1 MNSKK
6 AAASIGI
13 GLIPLAALTYL
24 VTKNPVPKVVKP
36 VAPITK
42 PMTGY
47 TELSSNPADYPKGP
61 LRDFFTKLGKHKP
74 SSRKVHKMPFA
85 NQLTMTGGAGTIGTT
100 WNGIYTLAGN
110 DSNGHP
116 YYTGPAMVFYTGTL
130 WVIAASMPFT
140 GQGYAANAGSVA
152 TPPYNSNPFADAGNP
167 VAYGA
172 GANAILT
179 AVSSSSSSST
189 SSSSSSG
196 IPPYGVGSSIRHP
209 RLRRHHINADAHKAF
224 LKRLVNVPENK

>member
-1 MNSKK
+1 MNNKK
-6 AAASIGI
+6 AVASIGI

-36 VAPITK
+36 VAPITQ
-42 PMTGY
+42 PLTGY

-61 LRDFFTKLGKHKP
+61 LRNFFTKLGKHKP
-74 SSRKVHKMPFA
+74 SSQKVHRMPFA
-85 NQLTMTGGAGTIGTT
+85 NQLTMTGGAGAIGTT

-116 YYTGPAMVFYTGTL
+116 YYTGPAMVFYTGSL
-130 WVIAASMPFT
+130 WVIEASMPFD
-140 GQGYAANAGSVA
+140 GHGYAAAGSVA
-152 TPPYNSNPFADAGNP
+152 TAPYNCNPFGVTGNP
-167 VAYGA
+167 ADFGA

-179 AVSSSSSSST
+179 AVSSSSSVV
-189 SSSSSSG
+189 
-196 IPPYGVGSSIRHP
+196 PPYGLGSSIRHP
-209 RLRRHHINADAHKAF
+209 RLRRHHINSDAHKAF